1 MKVKNFKSRN
11 TGETDL
17 KIVIKFGGTS
27 LATVKDIKNV
37 VKTVSTLSNKNK
49 LVVVCS
55 AVDGITDELIKI
67 SKEIQKDNKKEANRI
82 LARISQK
89 HKQYSTHLVNN
100 SKIQKAL
107 LDKTQ
112 LDLTELEKLVNG
124 LILLGEVTPRSYD
137 YLISFGERLSINLV
151 SFALQETKNKSIPLT
166 GKEAGIITDSNFGES
181 RPLMD
186 TTRIRLSK
194 IIQGYIS
201 NNVIP
206 VVGGFSG
213 ADQHGTIT
221 TFGRGGSDYTATIIA
236 SCINADEI
244 WLMSDVDGMMT
255 ADPKLVKDAKLL
267 KEVSYAEAIEMAL
280 FGAKQIHPRT
290 FEPLLSKRIP
300 MRIRSTINQHNDGT
314 FVTVSPSAS
323 TKTVKCVSAIRH
335 VGLIDLTGGITFA
348 TPGTAAKIFTVLGEK
363 NINVMMVSSNPS
375 ESSISIIVKKSEL
388 DKAVNALEM
397 NLLGKTVKKID
408 TTPNVSIIAVIGSGM
423 KGTVGIA
430 SKVFFAAQKR
440 KANVMMIAQGS
451 SELNLAFVVKDNDC
465 KSVIQSLHQE
475 FDLASIN

>member
-1 MKVKNFKSRN
+1 MKV
-11 TGETDL
+11 
-17 KIVIKFGGTS
+17 VIKFGGTS
-27 LATVKDIKNV
+27 IATVKDIRNV
-37 VKTVSTLSNKNK
+37 VEIVSTLSTENK

-67 SKEIQKDNKKEANRI
+67 SNEIQNENKKEANRI

-89 HKQYSTHLVNN
+89 HKQYATHLIAN
-100 SKIQKAL
+100 SKIQKSL
-107 LDKTQ
+107 LVKTQ
-112 LDLTELEKLVNG
+112 LDLAELEELVHG

-151 SFALQETKNKSIPLT
+151 SFALQEMKNKSIPLT

-194 IIQGYIS
+194 IIQNYIS
-201 NNVIP
+201 KNIIP
-206 VVGGFSG
+206 VIGGFAG
-213 ADQHGTIT
+213 ADQHGHTT

-244 WLMSDVDGMMT
+244 WLMSDVDGLMT
-255 ADPKLVKDAKLL
+255 ADPKLVNDAKLL

-290 FEPLLSKRIP
+290 FEPLLSKKIP
-300 MRIRSTINQHNDGT
+300 MRIRSTFDLKNNGT
-314 FVTVSPSAS
+314 LVTASPSAL
-323 TKTVKCVSAIRH
+323 TKNTVKCISAIRN
-335 VGLIDLTGGITFA
+335 VGLVDLTGGITFA
-348 TPGTAAKIFTVLGEK
+348 TPGTAAKIFTVLAER
-363 NINVMMVSSNPS
+363 NVNVMMVSSNPS
-375 ESSISIIVKKSEL
+375 ESSISIIVKKTEL
-388 DKAVNALEM
+388 DKAVNGLEM
-397 NLLGKTVKKID
+397 NLLGKTVKRID

-440 KANVMMIAQGS
+440 KVNVMMIAQGS

-465 KSVIQSLHQE
+465 RSVIQSLHQE
-475 FDLASIN
+475 FKLAEIN

>member
-1 MKVKNFKSRN
+1 M
-11 TGETDL
+11 
-17 KIVIKFGGTS
+17 KIVVKFGGTS

-37 VKTVSTLSNKNK
+37 AQIVSELSKQNQV
-49 LVVVCS
+49 VVVCS
-55 AVDGITDELIKI
+55 AIDGITDELIQI
-67 SKEIQKDNKKEANRI
+67 SNEIKKEDKKDANRT

-89 HKQYSTHLVNN
+89 HKQFATHLVTN
-100 SKIQKAL
+100 SKTQKSL
-107 LDKTQ
+107 LAK
-112 LDLTELEKLVNG
+112 LESDLTELEELVHG
-124 LILLGEVTPRSYD
+124 LILLGEITPRSYD

-151 SFALQETKNKSIPLT
+151 STALEEMKNKSLPLT

-194 IIQGYIS
+194 IIQDHIS
-201 NNVIP
+201 KKTIP
-206 VVGGFSG
+206 VIGGFSG
-213 ADQHGTIT
+213 ADQHGNIT

-236 SCINADEI
+236 SCINSDEI

-255 ADPKLVKDAKLL
+255 ADPKFVKGAKLL
-267 KEVSYAEAIEMAL
+267 KEVSYAEAVEMAL

-290 FEPLLSKRIP
+290 FEPLLSKKIP
-300 MRIRSTINQHNDGT
+300 MRIRSTFDLKNNGT
-314 FVTVSPSAS
+314 FVTASPSAS
-323 TKTVKCVSAIRH
+323 TKKTVKCVSAIRN

-348 TPGTAAKIFTVLGEK
+348 APGTAAKIFSVLAK
-363 NINVMMVSSNPS
+363 KDINVMMVSSNPS

-388 DKAVNALEM
+388 DMAVNELEM
-397 NLLGKTVKKID
+397 NLLGKVVKRID

-430 SKVFFAAQKR
+430 SKVFHAAQKR
-440 KANVMMIAQGS
+440 DVNVMMIAQGS

-465 KSVIQSLHQE
+465 KSVMQSLHEE
-475 FDLASIN
+475 FKLATIN